1 MAARTGAGIGV
12 VVSLVVFVMTTV
24 SLLIL
29 SIAFYSGK
37 TDALQSQEEAETS
50 LAKYV
55 TNEQR
60 NHEEFKA
67 LVDSAS
73 TGRGKSVTGLLLER
87 ERDVSRFLV
96 GADGNKSLADAKTEL
111 DGYVTG
117 DAATLHD
124 ALRDFSRASRKK
136 DTEIQGLKDMLSA
149 AQDELDERDAQMRT
163 LEENHNGE
171 IEGINSQVNAYMDEA
186 EVHRTRLTEAENNYS
201 AAIDRSN
208 DRYRGQI
215 ADLQNAGDRA
225 NEENVRLRA
234 RVGELQEI
242 IGRNR
247 VRPDR
252 PDLMVDGR
260 VIDQAGGAD
269 QVFIDRGKKHHI
281 VLGMTFEVYEDYRSI
296 QIDRRTG
303 YMSRGK
309 ASLQVTTV
317 AESTSTCKIIR
328 SIPGR
333 PVVRNDV
340 IVNAV
345 YDPTY
350 KFKFLIHGKFD
361 VNGDGR
367 PSSAEANY
375 LGTVVT
381 NWGGT
386 VVTGDELPGDLDFL
400 ILGDQPPSPPAL
412 APDASERQIEIWVE
426 KRNAY
431 EKYLELMNQ
440 AIDAQIPVLNAN
452 RFFILTGHTNF

>member
-12 VVSLVVFVMTTV
+12 VVSLVVFVMTTI
-24 SLLIL
+24 SLLVL
-29 SIAFYSGK
+29 SIMFYAGK
-37 TDALQSQEEAETS
+37 TEALQGQEEADNL

-55 TNEQR
+55 TTEQSNR
-60 NHEEFKA
+60 EEYKA
-67 LVDSAS
+67 LVNSAS
-73 TGRGKSVTGLLLER
+73 SGRGKSVTGILLER
-87 ERDVSRFLV
+87 GRKTSQWLV
-96 GADGNKSLADAKTEL
+96 GNENRSLDDAQSDLSRYGAGKDAVVQSVLQDFTRSSRNKDQEIDGLESQLADA
-111 DGYVTG
+111 
-117 DAATLHD
+117 
-124 ALRDFSRASRKK
+124 
-136 DTEIQGLKDMLSA
+136 
-149 AQDELDERDAQMRT
+149 QDDLAERDAQMRT
-163 LEENHNGE
+163 LEENQHSE
-171 IEGINSQVNAYMDEA
+171 IDAINAQLNAYMLEA
-186 EVHRTRLTEAENNYS
+186 EEHRDRLIIAEGDYH
-201 AAIDRSN
+201 AAIDRLH
-208 DRYRGQI
+208 DRYSGQI
-215 ADLQNAGDRA
+215 NDLQNSGDRL
-225 NEENVRLRA
+225 NEDNVRLRS

-247 VRPDR
+247 IRPDR

-260 VIDQAGGAD
+260 IIDQAGGAD

-281 VLGMTFEVYEDYRSI
+281 VLGMTFEVYEDERSI

-303 YMSRGK
+303 LMSRGK

-317 AESTSTCKIIR
+317 AETTSTCKIIR
-328 SIPGR
+328 SVPGR

-345 YDPTY
+345 YDPNY

-367 PSSAEANY
+367 PSSAEAHY

-386 VVTGDELPGDLDFL
+386 VITGDELPGDLDFL
-400 ILGDQPPSPPAL
+400 VLGEQPPIPPGL
-412 APDASERQIEIWVE
+412 PTNASERQIEIWVE

-440 AIDAQIPVLNAN
+440 AMDAQIPVLNAN
-452 RFFILTGHTNF
+452 RFFILTGHTSF

>member
-12 VVSLVVFVMTTV
+12 VVSLVVFVMTTI
-24 SLLIL
+24 SLLVL
-29 SIAFYSGK
+29 SIMFYAGK
-37 TDALQSQEEAETS
+37 TEALQGQEEAENI

-55 TNEQR
+55 TTEQSNR
-60 NHEEFKA
+60 EEYKA

-73 TGRGKSVTGLLLER
+73 SSRGKSVTGILLER
-87 ERDVSRFLV
+87 GRKTSLWLV
-96 GADGNKSLADAKTEL
+96 GNENRSLDDAQSDLSRYGAGKDAVVQSVLLDFKNTARTKNQEIESLESRLADA
-111 DGYVTG
+111 
-117 DAATLHD
+117 
-124 ALRDFSRASRKK
+124 
-136 DTEIQGLKDMLSA
+136 
-149 AQDELDERDAQMRT
+149 QDDLAERDARMRT
-163 LEENHNGE
+163 LEENQRSE
-171 IEGINSQVNAYMDEA
+171 IDAINAQLNEYMLEA
-186 EVHRTRLTEAENNYS
+186 EEHRDRLIIAESDYT
-201 AAIDRSN
+201 AAIDRHD
-208 DRYRGQI
+208 DRYQGQI
-215 ADLQNAGDRA
+215 SDLQNSGDRL
-225 NEENVRLRA
+225 NEDNVRLRS

-260 VIDQAGGAD
+260 IIDQAGGAS

-281 VLGMTFEVYEDYRSI
+281 VLGMTFEVYEDERSI
-296 QIDRRTG
+296 QVDPRTG
-303 YMSRGK
+303 LMSRGK

-317 AESTSTCKIIR
+317 AETTSTCKIIR
-328 SIPGR
+328 SVPGR

-345 YDPTY
+345 YDPNY

-361 VNGDGR
+361 VNGDGK
-367 PSSAEANY
+367 PSAAEAHY

-386 VVTGDELPGDLDFL
+386 VITGDELPGDLDFL
-400 ILGDQPPSPPAL
+400 VLGEQPPIPPGLPTNAT
-412 APDASERQIEIWVE
+412 DRQIEIWVE

-440 AIDAQIPVLNAN
+440 AMDAQIPVLNAN
-452 RFFILTGHTNF
+452 RFFILTGHTSF